1 MRRDATLSD
10 CGLYRYVLEREWDT
24 DLPPMVF
31 IGLNPSTADAELD
44 DPTIRRCIRFARDS
58 GHGSLFML
66 NLFAWRT
73 TDPAKLPSGP
83 QAVGP
88 ENDLTLYGG
97 CSAARAK
104 GGLIV
109 CAWGANPRALDRQ
122 AAVCELVGGPLHVL
136 RLTAGGFPHHP
147 VRLPASCTPILWE
160 GP

>member
-44 DPTIRRCIRFARDS
+44 DPTIRRCLRFARDS
-58 GHGSLFML
+58 GHGALIML
-66 NLFAWRT
+66 NLFAWRA
-73 TDPAKLPSGP
+73 TDPGFLPP
-83 QAVGP
+83 DVRAVGP
-88 ENDLTLYGG
+88 ENDLTLVGG

-109 CAWGANPRALDRQ
+109 CAWGAHPRALDRQ
-122 AAVCELVGGPLHVL
+122 EAVRELVGGELHVL
-136 RLTAGGFPHHP
+136 ALTAGGQPRHP
-147 VRLPASCTPILWE
+147 LYLPASYEPVPWE
-160 GP
+160 G